1 MVEHAHRSKVAGNR
15 RGTPLP
21 QWEVFLR
28 DERTEPLRHVGSV
41 AASSAD
47 GAVEHAAALFDWHA
61 ADLWVCPA
69 ESVERYS
76 SRPLSTAD
84 TDSSEPSQSGCSPSK
99 NDLPSK
105 KEPGGDEPTTGGPV
119 VNDP

>member
-76 SRPLSTAD
+76 SRPLSTE
-84 TDSSEPSQSGCSPSK
+84 TDSSKPSKSGCAPSK
-99 NDLPSK
+99 NDSSSK
-105 KEPGGDEPTTGGPV
+105 KEPEGDEPTTGSTVG
-119 VNDP
+119 NYS